1 MGKTTK
7 NFLVIIVI
15 AIVVIFALVCLGY
28 QHFRFEPISA
38 NNVETKG
45 NILPDPN
52 QGLNNMLNEILD
64 DNIETEVKTEEKKNE
79 TTTASNESAT
89 SNDSIEDKNQMT
101 PKENK
106 AVNLV
111 KDVWTKDWG
120 NLDDVSF
127 NVSIQSDGKYYVTVY
142 DTVTTHLIKGYIVD
156 VNTEIVTEK

>member
-1 MGKTTK
+1 MSKTTK
-7 NFLVIIVI
+7 NILVTVVI
-15 AIVVIFALVCLGY
+15 AIVVFALVCLGY
-28 QHFRFEPISA
+28 QHFRSEPISA
-38 NNVETKG
+38 NNVESKG

-64 DNIETEVKTEEKKNE
+64 NNIETEVKTEEKKNE
-79 TTTASNESAT
+79 TTTVSDNLA
-89 SNDSIEDKNQMT
+89 DDKNQMT

-127 NVSIQSDGKYYVTVY
+127 NVSIQGDGKYYVTVY

>member
-1 MGKTTK
+1 MSKTTK
-7 NFLVIIVI
+7 NVLVTIVI
-15 AIVVIFALVCLGY
+15 TLVVFALVCLGY
-28 QHFRFEPISA
+28 QHFRSEPISA
-38 NNVETKG
+38 NDVEAKG

-64 DNIETEVKTEEKKNE
+64 NNVATEVKTEEKKNE
-79 TTTASNESAT
+79 TTTASNDSAEDES
-89 SNDSIEDKNQMT
+89 QMT

-106 AVNLV
+106 AINLV

-127 NVSIQSDGKYYVTVY
+127 NISIQGDGKYYVTVY

>member
-15 AIVVIFALVCLGY
+15 AIVVIFALVCLEY

-64 DNIETEVKTEEKKNE
+64 DNIETEEKKNE
-79 TTTASNESAT
+79 TTTASN
-89 SNDSIEDKNQMT
+89 DSVEDKNQMT

-106 AVNLV
+106 AINLV

-142 DTVTTHLIKGYIVD
+142 DMVTTHLIKGYIVD
-156 VNTEIVTEK
+156 VSTEIVTEK

>member
-15 AIVVIFALVCLGY
+15 TIVVIFALVCLGY

-64 DNIETEVKTEEKKNE
+64 DNIETEVKT
-79 TTTASNESAT
+79 
-89 SNDSIEDKNQMT
+89 
-101 PKENK
+101 
-106 AVNLV
+106 
-111 KDVWTKDWG
+111 
-120 NLDDVSF
+120 
-127 NVSIQSDGKYYVTVY
+127 
-142 DTVTTHLIKGYIVD
+142 
-156 VNTEIVTEK
+156 

>member
-15 AIVVIFALVCLGY
+15 AIVVIFALVCLEY

-79 TTTASNESAT
+79 TSTASN
-89 SNDSIEDKNQMT
+89 DSVEDKNQMT

-106 AVNLV
+106 AINLV

-142 DTVTTHLIKGYIVD
+142 DMVTTHLIKGYIVD
-156 VNTEIVTEK
+156 VSTEIVTEK

>member
-15 AIVVIFALVCLGY
+15 AIVVIFTLVCLEY

-79 TTTASNESAT
+79 TTTASN
-89 SNDSIEDKNQMT
+89 DSVEDKNQMT

-106 AVNLV
+106 AINLV

-142 DTVTTHLIKGYIVD
+142 DMVTTHLIKGYIVD
-156 VNTEIVTEK
+156 VSTEIVTEK

>member
-15 AIVVIFALVCLGY
+15 AIVVIFALVCLEY

-64 DNIETEVKTEEKKNE
+64 DNIETEVKTEENKNE
-79 TTTASNESAT
+79 TTTASN
-89 SNDSIEDKNQMT
+89 DSVEDKNQMT

-106 AVNLV
+106 AINLV

-142 DTVTTHLIKGYIVD
+142 DMVTTHLIKGYIVD
-156 VNTEIVTEK
+156 VSTEIVTEK

>member
-15 AIVVIFALVCLGY
+15 AIVVIFALVCLEY

-64 DNIETEVKTEEKKNE
+64 DNLETEVKTEEKKNE
-79 TTTASNESAT
+79 TTTASN
-89 SNDSIEDKNQMT
+89 DSVEDKNQMT

-106 AVNLV
+106 AINLV

-142 DTVTTHLIKGYIVD
+142 DMVTTHLIKGYIVD
-156 VNTEIVTEK
+156 VSTEIVTEK

>member
-15 AIVVIFALVCLGY
+15 AIVVIFALVCLEY

-64 DNIETEVKTEEKKNE
+64 YNIETEVKTEEKKNE
-79 TTTASNESAT
+79 TTTASN
-89 SNDSIEDKNQMT
+89 DSVEDKNQMT

-106 AVNLV
+106 AINLV

>member
-7 NFLVIIVI
+7 NLLVIIVI
-15 AIVVIFALVCLGY
+15 AIVVIFALVCLEY

-79 TTTASNESAT
+79 TTTASN
-89 SNDSIEDKNQMT
+89 DSVEDKNQMT

-106 AVNLV
+106 AINLV

-142 DTVTTHLIKGYIVD
+142 DMVTTHLIKGYIVD
-156 VNTEIVTEK
+156 VSTEIVTEK

>member
-15 AIVVIFALVCLGY
+15 AIVVIFALVCLEY

-64 DNIETEVKTEEKKNE
+64 DNIETEVKPEEKKNE
-79 TTTASNESAT
+79 TTTASN
-89 SNDSIEDKNQMT
+89 DSVEDKNQMT

-106 AVNLV
+106 AINLV

-142 DTVTTHLIKGYIVD
+142 DMVTTHLIKGYIVD
-156 VNTEIVTEK
+156 VSTEIVTEK

>member
-15 AIVVIFALVCLGY
+15 AIVVIFALVCLEY

-52 QGLNNMLNEILD
+52 QGLNNMLNEIFD
-64 DNIETEVKTEEKKNE
+64 DNIEPEVKTEEKKNE
-79 TTTASNESAT
+79 TTTASN
-89 SNDSIEDKNQMT
+89 DSVEDKNQMT

-106 AVNLV
+106 AINLV

-142 DTVTTHLIKGYIVD
+142 DMVTTHLIKGYIVD
-156 VNTEIVTEK
+156 VSTEIVTEK

>member
-15 AIVVIFALVCLGY
+15 AIVVIFALVCLEY

-79 TTTASNESAT
+79 TTTASN
-89 SNDSIEDKNQMT
+89 DSVEDKNQMT

-106 AVNLV
+106 AINLV

-120 NLDDVSF
+120 NIDDVSF

-142 DTVTTHLIKGYIVD
+142 DMVTTHLIKGYIVD
-156 VNTEIVTEK
+156 VSTEIVTEK

>member
-15 AIVVIFALVCLGY
+15 AIVVIFALVCLEY

-38 NNVETKG
+38 NNAETKG

-79 TTTASNESAT
+79 TTTASN
-89 SNDSIEDKNQMT
+89 DSVEDKNQMT

-106 AVNLV
+106 AINLV

>member
-15 AIVVIFALVCLGY
+15 AIVVIFALVCLEY

-79 TTTASNESAT
+79 TTTASN
-89 SNDSIEDKNQMT
+89 DSVEDKNQMT

-106 AVNLV
+106 AINLV

-127 NVSIQSDGKYYVTVY
+127 NVSVQSDGKYYVTVY

-156 VNTEIVTEK
+156 VSTEIVTEK

>member
-15 AIVVIFALVCLGY
+15 AIVVIFALVCLEY

-64 DNIETEVKTEEKKNE
+64 DNIETEVKTEEKKND
-79 TTTASNESAT
+79 TTTASN
-89 SNDSIEDKNQMT
+89 DSVEDKNQMT

-106 AVNLV
+106 AINLV

-142 DTVTTHLIKGYIVD
+142 DMVTTHLIKGYIVD
-156 VNTEIVTEK
+156 VSTEIVTEK

>member
-1 MGKTTK
+1 MSKTTK
-7 NFLVIIVI
+7 NFLVTLVI
-15 AIVVIFALVCLGY
+15 AIVVFALVCLGY
-28 QHFRFEPISA
+28 QHFRSEPISA
-38 NNVETKG
+38 NKVETKG

-64 DNIETEVKTEEKKNE
+64 NNVETEVKTEEKKNE
-79 TTTASNESAT
+79 TTTASN
-89 SNDSIEDKNQMT
+89 DSVEDKNQMT

-127 NVSIQSDGKYYVTVY
+127 NVSIQGDGKYYVTVY

>member
-1 MGKTTK
+1 MSKTTK
-7 NFLVIIVI
+7 NIMVTIII
-15 AIVVIFALVCLGY
+15 AIVIFALVCLGY
-28 QHFRFEPISA
+28 QHFRSEPISA
-38 NNVETKG
+38 NNSEVKG

-64 DNIETEVKTEEKKNE
+64 NNVETEEKNNE
-79 TTTASNESAT
+79 TTTES
-89 SNDSIEDKNQMT
+89 SDSTENMNQMT

-111 KDVWTKDWG
+111 KDIWTKEWG
-120 NLDDVSF
+120 NLDDVLF
-127 NVSIQSDGKYYVTVY
+127 NVSIQDDGKYYVTVY

>member
-15 AIVVIFALVCLGY
+15 AIVVIFALVCLEY

-79 TTTASNESAT
+79 TTTASN
-89 SNDSIEDKNQMT
+89 DSVEDKNQMT

-106 AVNLV
+106 AINLV

-142 DTVTTHLIKGYIVD
+142 DTITTHLIKGYIVD
-156 VNTEIVTEK
+156 VSTEIVTEK

>member
-15 AIVVIFALVCLGY
+15 AIVVIFALVCLEY

-79 TTTASNESAT
+79 TTTASN
-89 SNDSIEDKNQMT
+89 DSVEDKNQMT

-106 AVNLV
+106 AINLV

-120 NLDDVSF
+120 NLDEVSF

>member
-15 AIVVIFALVCLGY
+15 AIVVIFALVCLEY

-79 TTTASNESAT
+79 TTTASKLNSPF
-89 SNDSIEDKNQMT
+89 SNSVAIFSNLLIACSKFKSFSILFPLFKLFFCYNFCI
-101 PKENK
+101 NIH
-106 AVNLV
+106 NI
-111 KDVWTKDWG
+111 
-120 NLDDVSF
+120 SF
-127 NVSIQSDGKYYVTVY
+127 Y
-142 DTVTTHLIKGYIVD
+142 
-156 VNTEIVTEK
+156 

>member
-1 MGKTTK
+1 MSKTTK
-7 NFLVIIVI
+7 NILVTVVI
-15 AIVVIFALVCLGY
+15 AIVVFALVSLGY
-28 QHFRFEPISA
+28 QHFRSEPISD
-38 NNVETKG
+38 NNVEAKG

-64 DNIETEVKTEEKKNE
+64 NNIETEVKTEEKKNE

-89 SNDSIEDKNQMT
+89 SNDSIENKNQMT

-127 NVSIQSDGKYYVTVY
+127 NVSIQGDGKYYVTVY

>member
-15 AIVVIFALVCLGY
+15 AIVVIFALVCLEY

-38 NNVETKG
+38 NNVEAKG

-79 TTTASNESAT
+79 TTTASN
-89 SNDSIEDKNQMT
+89 DSVEDKNQMT

-106 AVNLV
+106 AINLV

-156 VNTEIVTEK
+156 VSTEIVTEK

>member
-1 MGKTTK
+1 MDKTTK
-7 NFLVIIVI
+7 NFLVIKVI
-15 AIVVIFALVCLGY
+15 AIVVIFALVCLEY

-79 TTTASNESAT
+79 TTTASN
-89 SNDSIEDKNQMT
+89 DSVEDKNQMT

-106 AVNLV
+106 AINLV

-142 DTVTTHLIKGYIVD
+142 DMVTTHLIKGYIVD
-156 VNTEIVTEK
+156 VSTEIVTEK

>member
-15 AIVVIFALVCLGY
+15 AIVVIFALVCLEY

-45 NILPDPN
+45 NILPAPN

-79 TTTASNESAT
+79 TTTASN
-89 SNDSIEDKNQMT
+89 DSVEDKNQMT

-106 AVNLV
+106 AINLV

>member
-15 AIVVIFALVCLGY
+15 AIVIFALVCLGY
-28 QHFRFEPISA
+28 QHFKSEPISA
-38 NNVETKG
+38 DNVEAKG

-64 DNIETEVKTEEKKNE
+64 NNVETEVKTEEKKNE
-79 TTTASNESAT
+79 TTTASN
-89 SNDSIEDKNQMT
+89 DSVEDKNQMT

-111 KDVWTKDWG
+111 KDVWTEDWG

-127 NVSIQSDGKYYVTVY
+127 NVSIQGDGKYYVTVY

>member
-7 NFLVIIVI
+7 KILVIIVI
-15 AIVVIFALVCLGY
+15 AIVVIFALVCLEY

-64 DNIETEVKTEEKKNE
+64 DNIETEVKTEEKKNK
-79 TTTASNESAT
+79 TTTASN
-89 SNDSIEDKNQMT
+89 DLVEDKNQMT

-106 AVNLV
+106 AINLV

-127 NVSIQSDGKYYVTVY
+127 NVSIQGDGKYYVTVY

>member
-15 AIVVIFALVCLGY
+15 AIVIFALVCLGY
-28 QHFRFEPISA
+28 QHFKSEPISA
-38 NNVETKG
+38 DNVEAKG

-79 TTTASNESAT
+79 TTTASN
-89 SNDSIEDKNQMT
+89 DSVEDKNQMT

-106 AVNLV
+106 AINLV

>member
-15 AIVVIFALVCLGY
+15 AIVVIFALVCLEY

-79 TTTASNESAT
+79 TTTASN
-89 SNDSIEDKNQMT
+89 DSVEDKNQMT

-106 AVNLV
+106 AINLV

-142 DTVTTHLIKGYIVD
+142 DMVTTHLIKGYIVD

>member
-15 AIVVIFALVCLGY
+15 AIVVIFALVCLEY

-79 TTTASNESAT
+79 TTTASN
-89 SNDSIEDKNQMT
+89 DSVEDKNQMT

-106 AVNLV
+106 AINLV

-120 NLDDVSF
+120 NLDDISF

>member
-15 AIVVIFALVCLGY
+15 TIVVIFALVCLGY
-28 QHFRFEPISA
+28 QHFRSEPISA
-38 NNVETKG
+38 DNVEAKG

-64 DNIETEVKTEEKKNE
+64 NNVETEVKTEEKRNE
-79 TTTASNESAT
+79 TTTASN
-89 SNDSIEDKNQMT
+89 DSVEDKNQMT

>member
-1 MGKTTK
+1 M
-7 NFLVIIVI
+7 
-15 AIVVIFALVCLGY
+15 CLEY

-79 TTTASNESAT
+79 TTTASN
-89 SNDSIEDKNQMT
+89 DSVEDKNQMT

-106 AVNLV
+106 AINLV

-142 DTVTTHLIKGYIVD
+142 DMVTTHLIKGYIVD
-156 VNTEIVTEK
+156 VSTEIVTEK

>member
-15 AIVVIFALVCLGY
+15 AIVVIFALVCLEY

-64 DNIETEVKTEEKKNE
+64 GNIETEVKTEEKKNE
-79 TTTASNESAT
+79 TTTASN
-89 SNDSIEDKNQMT
+89 DSVEDKNQMT

-106 AVNLV
+106 AINLV

-142 DTVTTHLIKGYIVD
+142 DMVTTHLIKGYIVD
-156 VNTEIVTEK
+156 VSTEIVTEK

>member
-15 AIVVIFALVCLGY
+15 AIVVIFGLEY

-79 TTTASNESAT
+79 TTTASN
-89 SNDSIEDKNQMT
+89 DSVEDKNQMT

-106 AVNLV
+106 AINLV

-142 DTVTTHLIKGYIVD
+142 DMVTTHLIKGYIVD
-156 VNTEIVTEK
+156 VSTEIVTEK

>member
-1 MGKTTK
+1 MSKTTK
-7 NFLVIIVI
+7 NILVTVVI
-15 AIVVIFALVCLGY
+15 AIVVFALVSLGY
-28 QHFRFEPISA
+28 QHFRSEPISA
-38 NNVETKG
+38 NNVESKG

-64 DNIETEVKTEEKKNE
+64 NNIETEVKTEEKKNE
-79 TTTASNESAT
+79 TTTASDNLA
-89 SNDSIEDKNQMT
+89 EDKNQMT

-127 NVSIQSDGKYYVTVY
+127 NVSIQGDGKYYVTVY

>member
-15 AIVVIFALVCLGY
+15 AIVVIFALVCLEY

-38 NNVETKG
+38 NNVEAKG

-64 DNIETEVKTEEKKNE
+64 DNIETEVKTEEKKNK
-79 TTTASNESAT
+79 TTTASN
-89 SNDSIEDKNQMT
+89 DSVEDKNQMT

-106 AVNLV
+106 AINLV

-156 VNTEIVTEK
+156 VSTEIVTEK